1 MKTVGARELKNHLG
15 AYLRQVREGMTIIVT
30 DRGTPI
36 AELSPLAPLA
46 GSEAAALAS
55 LTADGLVSPPTR
67 SRLTAD
73 ATLRLRTPGHCRS
86 DSRDCSDGRTHRQ
99 QRKYRCQ

>member
-1 MKTVGARELKNHLG
+1 MKTVGSRELKNHLG

-30 DRGTPI
+30 DRGRPI

-55 LTADGLVSPPTR
+55 LAADGVISPPTR
-67 SRLTAD
+67 QRLAAD
-73 ATLRLRTPGHCRS
+73 YERPRLEEESLSAAVIADREDRI
-86 DSRDCSDGRTHRQ
+86 
-99 QRKYRCQ
+99 

>member
-36 AELSPLAPLA
+36 AELGPLAPLV

-67 SRLTAD
+67 SRLSAD
-73 ATLRLRTPGHCRS
+73 YEPLRLEGESLSATVIADREDRI
-86 DSRDCSDGRTHRQ
+86 
-99 QRKYRCQ
+99 